1 MKTRQEEAAFG
12 CVGMLSREEDVYN
25 HGLTKR
31 ELFAAMA
38 LQGLMADPN
47 VENPITASQLAVRCA
62 DALINE
68 LNKQN
73 ETD

>member
-1 MKTRQEEAAFG
+1 MKTRQEDAAFG

-38 LQGLMADPN
+38 LQGILSN
-47 VENPITASQLAVRCA
+47 SRIEVTKETSKLAVVLA
-62 DALINE
+62 DALITE
-68 LNKQN
+68 LNK
-73 ETD
+73 EEK